1 MFYLNLKIYFYKKRV
16 NAAVDLDG
24 RGQSVTKNVM
34 RVHGAL
40 IVSIVASVRRAT
52 RKRDTADHVH
62 RDISVRDVANHVQ
75 VNGGEINVT
84 KCVQQVLCPLKG
96 KWDRYCSDFPF

>member
-40 IVSIVASVRRAT
+40 TVSIVASVRRAT
-52 RKRDTADHVH
+52 QKRVTADRVH
-62 RDISVRDVANHVQ
+62 RAILVRDVANHVQ
-75 VNGGEINVT
+75 ANGGAISVT
-84 KCVQQVLCPLKG
+84 KCVPQVLCQLKG
-96 KWDRYCSDFPF
+96 KWDRCILDFSI